1 MDGETIYRTYEN
13 LLTSIEREIVS
24 RLLRDIRLNHAETS
38 ACASLNGMNQTKA
51 PLLVVLIAGIGDLV
65 LGSMGLRAIRH
76 GFPRAEIHLMTSVE
90 SVGIARCYPYVDKVW
105 TFPIR
110 QFRKN
115 KKTFV
120 NTVKALLPLRA
131 YRFEKIINLYQVA
144 SIGGALAM
152 GTVFSLL
159 RSPCKIGHNRYGFG
173 FFLNEK
179 APEDFFQD
187 RHMADSIL
195 DLACM
200 AGGKADGEGIEVFP
214 PGSIDAS
221 IKKMLDFAPDNSG
234 LKTVAINPGS
244 DAVEKRTDP
253 IILSSAVNRL
263 AARIPIKS
271 IILGGPGEEVIA
283 AKIFQNIQT
292 PSINLAGKISL
303 EELVYVLDQV
313 DLLIT
318 NDSGPMH
325 IAAALKKPLVALFKK
340 GNNNIFGPYGDSKRF
355 RTINAGSCLS
365 IQNMPYQK
373 DIDSK
378 VANLSWALLN
388 GW

>member
-1 MDGETIYRTYEN
+1 
-13 LLTSIEREIVS
+13 
-24 RLLRDIRLNHAETS
+24 
-38 ACASLNGMNQTKA
+38 MNQTNA

-65 LGSMGLRAIRH
+65 IGSMGLRAIRH
-76 GFPRAEIHLMTSVE
+76 GFPGAEIHLMTSVE
-90 SVGIARCYPYVDKVW
+90 SVDIASCYPYVDKVW

-115 KKTFV
+115 KKAFV

-159 RSPCKIGHNRYGFG
+159 QSPCKIGHDRYGFG

-179 APEDFFQD
+179 VPEDFFQD

-214 PGSIDAS
+214 PSSIDSS
-221 IKKMLDFAPDNSG
+221 IKKMLDFAPDIHG

-244 DAVEKRTDP
+244 DAVEKRTNP
-253 IILSSAVNRL
+253 MIFSSAINRL
-263 AARIPIKS
+263 AAWISVKA
-271 IILGGPGEEVIA
+271 IILGGPGEEEIA
-283 AKIFQNIQT
+283 DKIFKCIQV
-292 PSINLAGKISL
+292 PAVNLAGKTSL
-303 EELVYVLDQV
+303 GEIVYVLNQV

-325 IAAALKKPLVALFKK
+325 IAAALKKPLVALFRG
-340 GNNNIFGPYGDSKRF
+340 GNHKIFGPYGDFPKFRVMEIGVTKTTDNRF
-355 RTINAGSCLS
+355 KYDRLGE
-365 IQNMPYQK
+365 
-373 DIDSK
+373 DIAVIGK
-378 VANLSWALLN
+378 EILEAT
-388 GW
+388 